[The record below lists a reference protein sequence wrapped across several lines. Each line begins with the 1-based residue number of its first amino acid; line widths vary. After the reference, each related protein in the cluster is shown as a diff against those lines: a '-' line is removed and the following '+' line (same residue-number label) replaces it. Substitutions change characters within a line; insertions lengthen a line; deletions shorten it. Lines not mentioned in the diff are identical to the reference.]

1 MVQLFPLKIVPDKTR
16 IDFMGK
22 RWVGF
27 VFSIVIIAA
36 CFASIALRGFNY
48 GIDFSG
54 GILIEARMEQAPD
67 LGKMRDTLSHLHLG
81 DIALQ
86 NFGTSRDVML
96 RIGSQEDGEQNQMK
110 LVEKIKATLAKEYGA
125 GIEYRKID
133 FVGPQ
138 VGDELI
144 WSGGLAMVLAFA
156 AIMAYVWARF
166 EWQYGVGALLALLHD
181 AILTLGFM
189 SVTQLEFNLTSVAAV
204 LTIIGY
210 SINDS
215 VVIYDRIRENMRK
228 YKKMSIA
235 ELLNVSLNETLSR
248 TILTVMT
255 VVLTTLALVFFGGDV
270 LRSFS
275 VTMLFGIIA
284 GTYSSV
290 YISAPILIYL
300 NLRKVGN

>member
-1 MVQLFPLKIVPDKTR
+1 MVQLFPLKLVPDNTR

-22 RWVGF
+22 RWIGF
-27 VFSIVIIAA
+27 VLSTVIIVA
-36 CFASIALRGFNY
+36 CLACVAIRGFNY

-54 GILIEARMEQAPD
+54 GILIEARMAQAPD
-67 LGKMRDTLSHLHLG
+67 LSKMRETLSHLHLG
-81 DIALQ
+81 DVALQ
-86 NFGTSRDVML
+86 NFGTSQDVMI
-96 RIGSQEDGEQNQMK
+96 RIGSQKDGEQNQMK
-110 LVEKIKATLAKEYGA
+110 VVEKIKSSLAEEYGT

-144 WSGGLAMVLAFA
+144 WSGSLAMVLAFA

-189 SVTQLEFNLTSVAAV
+189 SATHLEFNLTSVAAV

-228 YKKMSIA
+228 YKKMPMD
-235 ELLNVSLNETLSR
+235 ELLNVSINDTLSR

-270 LRSFS
+270 LFSFS
-275 VTMLFGIIA
+275 VTMLFGIVA

-300 NLRKVGN
+300 NLRKQ